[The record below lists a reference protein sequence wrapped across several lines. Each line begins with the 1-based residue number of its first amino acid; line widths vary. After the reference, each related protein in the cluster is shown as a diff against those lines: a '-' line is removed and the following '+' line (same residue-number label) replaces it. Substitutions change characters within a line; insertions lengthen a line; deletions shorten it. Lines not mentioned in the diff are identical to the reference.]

1 MNKWILAPTFA
12 AILATS
18 GCMSNGTD
26 GEQAATMN
34 RVEAI
39 ANLSKDI
46 EEVGF
51 ERVQFNPGVD
61 EVLNICASILE
72 RQYSVMSEYRVQA
85 ENHADVQAFLFA
97 HKDKTPEQLQLAI
110 VEFDQG
116 ATTVDEQI
124 GPKIAAYQAAIDEVS
139 KRNTELGTELT
150 MQLVQLG
157 YLLSQ
162 YGPEIAQLTAAN
174 TLDGYLGGFM
184 SSADDSDAKMAEPK
198 KDMIAAIVRA
208 KDQMDLAMQAN
219 ELISLEQETI
229 EAIDSLQTEL
239 EAKG

>member
-1 MNKWILAPTFA
+1 M
-12 AILATS
+12 
-18 GCMSNGTD
+18 
-26 GEQAATMN
+26 
-34 RVEAI
+34 
-39 ANLSKDI
+39 
-46 EEVGF
+46 
-51 ERVQFNPGVD
+51 
-61 EVLNICASILE
+61 
-72 RQYSVMSEYRVQA
+72 
-85 ENHADVQAFLFA
+85 
-97 HKDKTPEQLQLAI
+97 
-110 VEFDQG
+110 
-116 ATTVDEQI
+116 
-124 GPKIAAYQAAIDEVS
+124 
-139 KRNTELGTELT
+139 
-150 MQLVQLG
+150 QLG

-174 TLDGYLGGFM
+174 TLEGYLGGFM